1 MSELHA
7 ETVCE
12 HCMGR
17 GRVPVEGWS
26 FEHGSEPCPFCDPR
40 HAHLDHVFNSPEC
53 WDKCGDPADWTEVE
67 QLPEGEFVMMT
78 DEFEARCAECN
89 ETAQWLVEIG
99 FPFDFSTRPPPPP
112 SLQRAVED
120 LWIEQDAH
128 DGVTAEDIRLTVA
141 EEGGWLHI
149 DGSERGTDG

>member
-1 MSELHA
+1 MTHEAAQNA

-12 HCMGR
+12 HCMGK

-67 QLPEGEFVMMT
+67 LLPEGEYVMMT
-78 DEFEARCAECN
+78 DEFESALGTAVKKVIYFDPAAERYKAMVTLIATPTFAS
-89 ETAQWLVEIG
+89 EADAEAWLSEH
-99 FPFDFSTRPPPPP
+99 FD
-112 SLQRAVED
+112 
-120 LWIEQDAH
+120 
-128 DGVTAEDIRLTVA
+128 
-141 EEGGWLHI
+141 GG
-149 DGSERGTDG
+149 DRGDQ